1 MENPMKESY
10 VNPQIAE
17 AARWQTR
24 ERVALGFSIFFGLI
38 MASAVTDIFLAGA
51 ITNFLAASIPF
62 IAPVLSF
69 ISFPALPLLVSLI
82 SAIAVCICLLNLVLF
97 QHKQL
102 EDIVPKILASINQQ
116 ENKDRAEKNI
126 SEINKAKNK
135 NGETIKS
142 ESQTSL
148 TEKTQTDH

>member
-62 IAPVLSF
+62 IAPVLLF
-69 ISFPALPLLVSLI
+69 ISFGLIGDFEWGMFAVICWVFWLL
-82 SAIAVCICLLNLVLF
+82 
-97 QHKQL
+97 
-102 EDIVPKILASINQQ
+102 
-116 ENKDRAEKNI
+116 
-126 SEINKAKNK
+126 
-135 NGETIKS
+135 
-142 ESQTSL
+142 
-148 TEKTQTDH
+148 